1 MEKLAKED
9 KLLLVVVVNL
19 SVNNNIN
26 LHYEHLLNNES
37 I

>member
-26 LHYEHLLNNES
+26 LLCEHLLNNENV
-37 I
+37 